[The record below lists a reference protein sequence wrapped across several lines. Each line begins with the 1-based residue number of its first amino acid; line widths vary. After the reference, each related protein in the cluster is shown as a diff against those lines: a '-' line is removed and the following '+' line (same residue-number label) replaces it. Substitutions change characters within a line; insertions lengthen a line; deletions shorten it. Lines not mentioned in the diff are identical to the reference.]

1 MDIVAIDAQQRDV
14 SAKKSAMT
22 LLRKEGNVPCVLYSK
37 TKVKHLSVSKKSLKS
52 LIYTPAFKLAEITSP
67 DGVDKCIL
75 KDAQFDPV
83 SDEILHVDFQ
93 ILEKGSRVNVEIPVK
108 FKGDSPGVI
117 EGGILYPNLRKIKVK
132 SAPEDLVDI
141 IEMDISNLQLGGAVR
156 VRDIAVPDG
165 IEIMN
170 NPGIPVATVETPRAL
185 KSVLDAEAKQED
197 GLAEG
202 AEREATEGG
211 EAAEGAAPAE

>member
-1 MDIVAIDAQQRDV
+1 MDIVTIEAQQREV
-14 SAKKSAMT
+14 NVKKSVMT

-37 TKVKHLSVSKKSLKS
+37 NNVKHLSVSKKSLKS
-52 LIYTPAFKLAEITSP
+52 LIYTPAFKLAEIKSS
-67 DGVDKCIL
+67 DGLDRCIL

-93 ILEKGSRVNVEIPVK
+93 ILEKGSRVNVEIPVN
-108 FKGDSPGVI
+108 FTGDSPGVI

-132 SAPEDLVDI
+132 AAPEDLIDI
-141 IEMDISNLQLGGAVR
+141 INLDISTLELGGAVR
-156 VRDIAVPDG
+156 VRDIVVGEG

-185 KSVLDAEAKQED
+185 KSVLDAEAKE
-197 GLAEG
+197 GEEG
-202 AEREATEGG
+202 AEDGG
-211 EAAEGAAPAE
+211 EEGTGEEGAETAAPAE